1 MTGEQRAHRLFV
13 QKINTYQINAQPK
26 EIFGARETTTMTK
39 QNTENIARKKKKNIQ
54 DRTICEDPGTYLVD
68 APKIRR
74 SSSVAVSRKYAVKFV
89 SEAKRIAAGW
99 LQSFNLDKAVAF
111 GLPEV
116 DDRYHIWRVPLVKPG
131 ARKKRIGEVVIDAY
145 TSLVAVEETTVPSV
159 IEARLLGRDDPGNSV
174 PLAEEGCSKSQISFI
189 RNTVILGD
197 SEISLLDVPA
207 QSIDLIF
214 TSPPYYNARPE
225 YEDYLSYESY
235 LLKMRR
241 IIHNCYRVLGEGRF
255 FVMNVSPVL
264 IRRASRSEA
273 SRRIA
278 VPFDMHRI
286 FTEEGFDFIDDIHW
300 VKPEGAGWATG
311 RGRRFA
317 ADRQPLQYK
326 AVPVTEYVLV
336 YRKHTDR
343 LIDWNIRNH
352 PDQQAVKDSKITGEY
367 DTTNLWRIH
376 PAFHADHP
384 AVFPVEL
391 AKRVI
396 KYYSFKNDVVLDPF
410 AGTGTVGRA
419 AVALNRRFVLVENEP
434 KYIAVIRKEMPD
446 WLGTETRN
454 VLFVGSEPPDISS
467 LLL

>member
-1 MTGEQRAHRLFV
+1 MITAKSVKIKKDRQTQR
-13 QKINTYQINAQPK
+13 KINRYSCVNEDSPTYVVGTQ
-26 EIFGARETTTMTK
+26 RK
-39 QNTENIARKKKKNIQ
+39 QRNST
-54 DRTICEDPGTYLVD
+54 
-68 APKIRR
+68 
-74 SSSVAVSRKYAVKFV
+74 VAASRKYAVAVV
-89 SEAKRIAAGW
+89 SSAKSIAAGW
-99 LQSFNLDKAVAF
+99 LKTFNLGNAVCF
-111 GLPEV
+111 GLPEI

-131 ARKKRIGEVVIDAY
+131 TKERIGEIVIDAY
-145 TSLVAVEETTVPSV
+145 TSLVSVSETTAPDV
-159 IEARLLGRDDPGNSV
+159 IEARLLGRKPTEKLDRQPNGNSTHS
-174 PLAEEGCSKSQISFI
+174 PTSFV

-197 SEISLLDVPA
+197 SEQALLDMPS
-207 QSIDLIF
+207 QSVNLIF

-241 IIHNCYRVLGEGRF
+241 IIHNCHRVLGEGRF

-264 IRRASRSEA
+264 IRRASRNEA
-273 SRRIA
+273 SKRIA

-286 FTEEGFDFIDDIHW
+286 FIEEGFDFIDDIHW

-336 YRKHTDR
+336 YRKHTDK

-352 PDQQAVKDSKITGEY
+352 PDQRAVKESKITGEY

-376 PAFHADHP
+376 PAFHSEHP
-384 AVFPVEL
+384 AVFPIEL

-419 AVALNRRFVLVENEP
+419 AASLSRRFVLMENEP
-434 KYIAVIRKEMPD
+434 KYIKIICTEMLD
-446 WLGTETRN
+446 WLGVATKD
-454 VLFVGSEPPDISS
+454 VLFVGCQAPDTASI
-467 LLL
+467 LL

>member
-1 MTGEQRAHRLFV
+1 MAEKTKSKSSRYP
-13 QKINTYQINAQPK
+13 QKHLLL
-26 EIFGARETTTMTK
+26 GSLV
-39 QNTENIARKKKKNIQ
+39 
-54 DRTICEDPGTYLVD
+54 CEDSPACVTDTPRKQRV
-68 APKIRR
+68 
-74 SSSVAVSRKYAVKFV
+74 STVAASRKYAVMFV
-89 SEAKRIAAGW
+89 SDAKSIASGW
-99 LQSFNLDKAVAF
+99 LKTFNMEKAVDF

-116 DDRYHIWRVPLVKPG
+116 DDRYHIWRVPLLKLG
-131 ARKKRIGEVVIDAY
+131 TNKRIGEVVIDAY
-145 TSLVAVEETTVPSV
+145 TSLVTVDETTSPDI
-159 IEARLLGRDDPGNSV
+159 IEARLLGRNEPETLSRNTSNNSTQSLV
-174 PLAEEGCSKSQISFI
+174 SFV

-197 SEISLLDVPA
+197 SEQALLDMPS
-207 QSIDLIF
+207 QSVDLIF

-241 IIHNCYRVLGEGRF
+241 IIHNCHRVLDEGRF

-264 IRRASRSEA
+264 VRRASRNQA
-273 SRRIA
+273 SKRIA
-278 VPFDMHRI
+278 VPFDMHKI
-286 FTEEGFDFIDDIHW
+286 FIEEGFDFIDDIHW

-336 YRKHTDR
+336 YRKHTDK

-376 PAFHADHP
+376 PAFHSEHP
-384 AVFPVEL
+384 AVFPIEL
-391 AKRVI
+391 AKKVI

-419 AVALNRRFVLVENEP
+419 AIAQSRRFVLIENEP
-434 KYIAVIRKEMPD
+434 KYINIIRKEMPD
-446 WLGTETRN
+446 WLGAATKE
-454 VLFVGSEPPDISS
+454 VLFIGSQPPDTSS
-467 LLL
+467 ILL